1 MKVTLTLDDLTLI
14 SLTISTKTLFPDMAL
29 FCGDTSLVATI
40 HPTLCVSNNP
50 HFRRSPQAHIDG
62 GRQQPHTWS
71 LERMKPLESPGTD
84 EGLTS
89 SGKGNHREKRGMV
102 LFRLQKDH
110 VGVGCEMHHGGRELH
125 QGLIEGLG
133 LGQGCGCQ
141 GDLVWGLAI
150 RPGGGAHS
158 HWGTKNWEPGRPPC
172 C

>member
-125 QGLIEGLG
+125 QGLMEGLG

-172 C
+172 S